1 MSQSSPIAD
10 YIDALARELR
20 FDTALLRRVQAEVE
34 DHLWEA
40 ATDQSDVS
48 SHEAQRRAIAGFGDP
63 RELACQYA
71 ATALLAQVRRV
82 STVMVLC
89 VIGTFAAMKG
99 RVAWYDLMQWEWNQN
114 LKMAS
119 AVGLSVDRYAFM
131 LAVGFALIGAGYIVT
146 RKAPVEFHLG
156 YGKQL
161 NRCIMLCG
169 AAAGALVLSVATE
182 TVLTGIRLFGTALSA
197 AALVPALSLAAE
209 IAAAGVLV
217 FHIRTTIRR
226 SAVASS
232 LMRR

>member
-10 YIDALARELR
+10 YIEALGRELR

-34 DHLWEA
+34 DHLWQA
-40 ATDQSDVS
+40 AIDQPDVS
-48 SHEAQRRAIAGFGDP
+48 SHEAQRRAVAGFGDP
-63 RELACQYA
+63 RELARQYA
-71 ATALLAQVRRV
+71 PAALLAQVRRV
-82 STVMVLC
+82 GAVMVLC

-99 RVAWYDLMQWEWNQN
+99 RVAWYDLMQWEWSQS

-119 AVGLSVDRYAFM
+119 AVGLPVDRYAFM
-131 LAVGFALIGAGYIVT
+131 LAIGFALIGSGYIVT
-146 RKAPVEFHLG
+146 RRAPVEFHLG

-161 NRCIMLCG
+161 NRCIVLCG
-169 AAAGALVLSVATE
+169 IAAGALLLSVATE

-197 AALVPALSLAAE
+197 AALIPALSQAAE

-217 FHIRTTIRR
+217 FHIRTMIRR

-232 LMRR
+232 LLRR